1 MHVVNDIEINKI
13 VLIFRNKY
21 CYRFY
26 LFYILFIK
34 KKIIKKNIFYNNIT
48 NLILLI
54 KFINF
59 IIYSH
64 NLFFDPHPNL

>member
-34 KKIIKKNIFYNNIT
+34 KKIIKNGEKT
-48 NLILLI
+48 KL
-54 KFINF
+54 
-59 IIYSH
+59 
-64 NLFFDPHPNL
+64 